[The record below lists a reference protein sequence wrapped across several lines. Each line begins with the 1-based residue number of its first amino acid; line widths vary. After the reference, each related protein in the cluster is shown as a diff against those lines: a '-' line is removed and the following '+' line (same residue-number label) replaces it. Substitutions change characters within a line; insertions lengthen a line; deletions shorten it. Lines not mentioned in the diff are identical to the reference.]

1 MSVALGS
8 SAAVLYSQPHN
19 GTGTINLSSW
29 VFENGSDADMYAYD
43 SFIIPTGGAVER
55 VTWRGGYQYNAM
67 YGSVNNFSIYF
78 YESTAGGTEPDV
90 NNPQLPEFYL
100 ARYLLNGIAGE
111 TPAGTFGGKA
121 MYDYAYDLP
130 TPFNADAGVK
140 YWIRIEG
147 FQPVYPDWGLASGS
161 GGNGNH
167 FAFSTGAAM
176 FNFYP
181 NDLAFTLEGTPV
193 PEPAAALVVAAGIGA
208 LAAGGM
214 VRRRLASRSF

>member
-43 SFIIPTGGAVER
+43 SFIIPTGGAVDR

-78 YESTAGGTEPDV
+78 YESTAGGTEPHV

-121 MYDYAYDLP
+121 MTYYGRWTY
-130 TPFNADAGVK
+130 K
-140 YWIRIEG
+140 YE
-147 FQPVYPDWGLASGS
+147 VA
-161 GGNGNH
+161 
-167 FAFSTGAAM
+167 AEKGAAACLM
-176 FNFYP
+176 CVAEFCFFFLRQYVNGFVDFSGVLTPAGHAVQVKADSGLTHGFAVLGQIPLNFCVSY
-181 NDLAFTLEGTPV
+181 
-193 PEPAAALVVAAGIGA
+193 
-208 LAAGGM
+208 
-214 VRRRLASRSF
+214 

>member
-29 VFENGSDADMYAYD
+29 VFENGSDADLYAYD
-43 SFIIPTGGAVER
+43 SFIIPTGGAVDR

-78 YESTAGGTEPDV
+78 YESTAGGTEPHV

-111 TPAGTFGGKA
+111 DAKKIQQLIKGSKMKVQAAIQGDAIRVTGAKRDDLQAA
-121 MYDYAYDLP
+121 MALIKKDIADLP
-130 TPFNADAGVK
+130 LSFN
-140 YWIRIEG
+140 
-147 FQPVYPDWGLASGS
+147 
-161 GGNGNH
+161 
-167 FAFSTGAAM
+167 
-176 FNFYP
+176 NFR
-181 NDLAFTLEGTPV
+181 D
-193 PEPAAALVVAAGIGA
+193 
-208 LAAGGM
+208 
-214 VRRRLASRSF
+214 